1 MVRDSEWLFKSLF
14 SSWIEIYPK
23 NNYKLI
29 ILHNITAKPN
39 NNFKGQS
46 LDTRLTNSCSRFDSD
61 DIFQQ
66 LPRHKSHAQ
75 SLALLP
81 IRLPTLI
88 SHAIVWPID
97 FPKLIPFDI
106 FCKPWIKYPALLL
119 SQEGQQNSLFAR
131 PMWTAW
137 QELSDAAFQKN
148 KLIVIFSSWSKNP
161 SLLLPKINI
170 LLTMDRK

>member
-1 MVRDSEWLFKSLF
+1 MVRESEWSFKSLL
-14 SSWIEIYPK
+14 SSWTEIYPK
-23 NNYKLI
+23 NNCSLI
-29 ILHNITAKPN
+29 ISQNIVAKSN
-39 NNFKGQS
+39 NSFQ
-46 LDTRLTNSCSRFDSD
+46 TNSCSRFDSD
-61 DIFQQ
+61 DIFHQ

-75 SLALLP
+75 SLERLP

-88 SHAIVWPID
+88 SHAIVWTID

-106 FCKPWIKYPALLL
+106 FCRPWIKYPTLLL
-119 SQEGQQNSLFAR
+119 SQEGRQQNSLFAR

-161 SLLLPKINI
+161 SLLLPKMNI
-170 LLTMDRK
+170 LLSMDRN